1 VKGKPEISRSVPIRH
16 IAAVVVGNALEF
28 YDFLTYAF
36 FAVYIGRAFF
46 PSSSPSASLLAS
58 LGTFGAGFVTRPI
71 GGLVIG
77 RMGDRLGRKPAMI
90 LSFSLMGIAITG
102 LALTPPH
109 SMIGVAAPALVVFFR
124 MVQGFA
130 LGGEVGPTT
139 AFLLEAAPPE
149 RRGFYTSFQ
158 YWTQDLSIMIS
169 GLVGF
174 ALANLLSEQQLQD
187 FGWRIAFLVGAAI
200 VPFGLML
207 RRSLPETFHAS
218 DAGKRERVSLRPY
231 LFVAVTGLVLLA
243 SSTIGTYITSY
254 MTTYAIATLHMRANI
269 AFAATV
275 VVGLTG
281 VVFDLVSGALSD
293 KIGRKPMMLIPGVV
307 LLVSILPA
315 FDLISH
321 YRTTPILLGATAVLT
336 TLLVLSSCPIVIWLT
351 ESFPTAIR
359 SGSVSVVYALSI
371 ALFGG
376 TTQFSVTWL
385 IRRTGNPLAP
395 AWYWTVAAGV
405 SIAAMCATHESAPC
419 KLAKRRIAV
428 QAASLTGP
436 VG

>member
-1 VKGKPEISRSVPIRH
+1 MWGDKKPDAPARPPLAQQPRTNATSGGTSISGEAKTMAPLDSSYPASSSGSGTARLGASLHVKGEITGNEDLAIDGSVEGLVQLEDRKLTIGASAKVTADV
-16 IAAVVVGNALEF
+16 IAREVVVYGNVKGNLRARDRIE
-28 YDFLTYAF
+28 D
-36 FAVYIGRAFF
+36 VYKR
-46 PSSSPSASLLAS
+46 
-58 LGTFGAGFVTRPI
+58 
-71 GGLVIG
+71 
-77 RMGDRLGRKPAMI
+77 
-90 LSFSLMGIAITG
+90 
-102 LALTPPH
+102 
-109 SMIGVAAPALVVFFR
+109 
-124 MVQGFA
+124 Q
-130 LGGEVGPTT
+130 
-139 AFLLEAAPPE
+139 
-149 RRGFYTSFQ
+149 
-158 YWTQDLSIMIS
+158 
-169 GLVGF
+169 
-174 ALANLLSEQQLQD
+174 
-187 FGWRIAFLVGAAI
+187 
-200 VPFGLML
+200 PFGLML

-231 LFVAVTGLVLLA
+231 LFVAVIGLVLLA